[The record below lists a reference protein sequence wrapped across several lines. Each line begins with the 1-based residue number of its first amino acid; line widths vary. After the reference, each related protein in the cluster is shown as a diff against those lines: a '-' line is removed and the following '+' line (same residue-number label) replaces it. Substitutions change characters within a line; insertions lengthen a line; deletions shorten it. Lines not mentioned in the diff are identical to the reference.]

1 MLDFIEYLK
10 KEKIIQNLKKFYK
23 DSFVNQSEKI
33 LLENLFENL
42 FSLKNLNVKEINRA
56 IVNTNNLEYD
66 IFSKLYETTL
76 NHKEKKKLGEFYTP
90 ISVVNYI
97 LDATGYSNLDNIE
110 NKKIIDISCGSG
122 SFIIQIIR
130 LLIKRCLEIYGKK
143 EISELTTGEAKNI
156 ISRVK
161 KNISGIDI
169 NRNACI
175 LCQINIYFGLFDIM
189 EIIRKSDSY
198 YHLPKFNIRNID
210 ALTTDC
216 TEKYDYVVGNP
227 PYLFI
232 RDIPHD
238 QRQFIESCDFVTND
252 GQYDYYQIFIELG
265 IRILKN
271 HGILGYIVPDSLLA
285 LSNRSTLRKYIYN
298 NTKIKEIYY
307 TGPKFND
314 PIVSNI
320 ILILEKEPNIIE
332 RKKNQI
338 KLKTIINQEKT
349 IPQEIIEKWN
359 YKFLIH
365 LNMTDISI
373 IEHLTTNFI
382 RLKDLNKQP
391 EFKFSLSRGVELTKT
406 GEIIYCENCKK
417 YLPIPKKLLKCRE
430 CNSPLN
436 KQRTENI
443 IYDTIPEDTT
453 KKNYKLYLYSIKRY
467 QKTQYKYI
475 DTSKAGINYKKLNIY
490 EDRIVIRQL
499 SQNNKICATY
509 EKNLSLTSQ
518 SFYNLKIKKSLLSD
532 FDHFYLLGI
541 INSTLLSYFFIKS
554 FGSYKRLFP
563 RILIEKIK
571 EFPIKVPI
579 TDKDKQKAKTIIE
592 MVKKILKNIDELE
605 KLQKKIDTLVFDL
618 YEISEINRIYILNY
632 MNTLNN

>member
-391 EFKFSLSRGVELTKT
+391 EFKFSLSRGVELAKT

>member
-1 MLDFIEYLK
+1 MLEFIEYLK
-10 KEKIIQNLKKFYK
+10 KEKIIQILKKFYK
-23 DSFVNQSEKI
+23 DNFVNQSEKI

-42 FSLKNLNVKEINRA
+42 FSLKNLNVKEIHRA
-56 IVNTNNLEYD
+56 IGNSNNLEYD

-76 NHKEKKKLGEFYTP
+76 NHKERKKLGEFYTP

-122 SFIIQIIR
+122 SFIIQTIR
-130 LLIKRCLEIYGKK
+130 ILINRCLEIYGKK
-143 EISELTTGEAKNI
+143 EISELTPEEAKTI

-175 LCQINIYFGLFDIM
+175 LCHINIYFVLF
-189 EIIRKSDSY
+189 EILEVIRKFY
-198 YHLPKFNIRNID
+198 PKYQLPLFNIRNFD
-210 ALTTDC
+210 ALTMDH

-232 RDIPHD
+232 RDIPKD

-252 GQYDYYQIFIELG
+252 GQYDYYQIFLELG
-265 IRILKN
+265 IRILKS

-285 LSNRSTLRKYIYN
+285 LSNRSIIRKYVYN
-298 NTKIKEIYY
+298 STKIKEIYHI
-307 TGPKFND
+307 GPKFND
-314 PIVSNI
+314 PVVSNI

-338 KLKTIINQEKT
+338 KLKTIINPEKT

-365 LNMTDISI
+365 LNMIDISI
-373 IEHLTTNFI
+373 IENLTTKFI
-382 RLKDLNKQP
+382 RLMDLNKKA
-391 EFKFSLSRGVELTKT
+391 EFKLSLSRGVELTKT
-406 GEIIYCENCKK
+406 GQIIYCENCRK

-443 IYDTIPEDTT
+443 IYDNVPEDML
-453 KKNYKLYLYSIKRY
+453 KNKYKLYLYSIRRY
-467 QKTQYKYI
+467 QKIQYKYI
-475 DTSKAGINYKKLNIY
+475 DTSKVGINYKEFSLY

-509 EKNLSLTSQ
+509 EKNFSLTSQ
-518 SFYNLKIKKSLLSD
+518 SFYNLKIKKSPISD
-532 FDHFYLLGI
+532 FNHFYLLGI
-541 INSTLLSYFFIKS
+541 LNSMLLSYFFIKS
-554 FGSYKRLFP
+554 FGTYKKLFP

-579 TDKDKQKAKTIIE
+579 SDKDKQKAKKIIE

-618 YEISEINRIYILNY
+618 YEISEINRIHILNY
-632 MNTLNN
+632 MNTLNH